1 MISHNVALCAKTGRF
16 VNNFAHDEMNVP
28 ALSQRYLT
36 LGRVLPLPAA
46 GKWPSLRRRCSQ
58 QRNNDAWRQ
67 WELSGNQRRRVSN
80 SSSTLQFNDS
90 CPAGMTPGRR
100 FGILARRLAWKV

>member
-1 MISHNVALCAKTGRF
+1 MALCAKTGRF

-36 LGRVLPLPAA
+36 VERVLPLPAA

-58 QRNNDAWRQ
+58 QRNNDATAAVGAVRQ
-67 WELSGNQRRRVSN
+67 PTPPGQ
-80 SSSTLQFNDS
+80 QFLVNTS
-90 CPAGMTPGRR
+90 
-100 FGILARRLAWKV
+100 I